1 MIQLT
6 TQQKRRQFSMPTL
19 RRRCKKMMRKKF
31 GKTVKLSRLDQL
43 LDQYVR
49 YEIIPKL
56 LKDGK
61 VQIDKYTELEI
72 VGKRP
77 EKDARYS
84 SLLLQGKVR
93 SRTGRIM
100 DAKIIGRNRK
110 DYIYKITCTDSTY
123 KGQII
128 FEPDK
133 KLSALVRN
141 ELETTSTYYRLLN

>member
-6 TQQKRRQFSMPTL
+6 TQQKRRQFSMPVL
-19 RRRCKKMMRKKF
+19 RRRAKKMMRKKY
-31 GKTVKLSRLDQL
+31 GKTIKLSRLDEI

-61 VQIDKYTELEI
+61 VQLDKYTEIEI
-72 VGKRP
+72 VGRRP
-77 EKDARYS
+77 EADARYS
-84 SLLLQGKVR
+84 SLLSQGKVR

-110 DYIYKITCTDSTY
+110 DYIYKIVCTDSTY

-133 KLSALVRN
+133 KLRALVRN